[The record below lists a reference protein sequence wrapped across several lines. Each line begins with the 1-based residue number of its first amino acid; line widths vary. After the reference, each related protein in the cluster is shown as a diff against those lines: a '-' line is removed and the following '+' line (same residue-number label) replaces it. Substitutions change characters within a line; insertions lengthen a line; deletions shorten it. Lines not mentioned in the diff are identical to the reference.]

1 MNSMTSHRGYKWRS
15 TFRQINRNNWTTI
28 TNVRG
33 ALINEF
39 CETVEDAMCAK
50 KNKKKT
56 LVLFL
61 VRIVFVLLL
70 VLCCANTARRVKVN
84 LNKNKHGWMRTMNV
98 LRVWVLHTH
107 NNNNNNTNIAN
118 KNHIYVQSNA
128 RPSPPRTVHTAHHTP
143 LPPLTRQPHL
153 RKAKQKQIDVNRRR

>member
-1 MNSMTSHRGYKWRS
+1 MTPRTGYKWRS
-15 TFRQINRNNWTTI
+15 TFGQINRNNWTTI

-50 KNKKKT
+50 KKNKKKT

-70 VLCCANTARRVKVN
+70 LVLCCANTQQEELKLIWIKIN
-84 LNKNKHGWMRTMNV
+84 MDGWELWMCYACECCT
-98 LRVWVLHTH
+98 HT
-107 NNNNNNTNIAN
+107 TITTTLPTRIIFMCRAMLDLL
-118 KNHIYVQSNA
+118 
-128 RPSPPRTVHTAHHTP
+128 PPRTVHSA